1 MLRSCLSKKSWPA
14 WLLLGLGVLSTAL
27 ATLHVKQ
34 VIEQDAIR
42 QFDFACDPVI
52 VKIEERLAAYALILR
67 GGSAL
72 FAASGTV
79 SRDDWHS
86 YVSTLRAE
94 VSIPGV
100 QGIGFAQLIPTGQ
113 LAAHTARIRAEGF
126 PDYSPVPPGIRPVQT
141 SIIYL
146 EPFSGRNLR
155 AFGYDMYSET
165 IRRKAMDLARDSG
178 EATLSGKVRLKQ
190 ETNENAQAGVL
201 MYVPVYLNDRP
212 KETAL
217 QRRAALTGWAYSP
230 YRMNDLMS
238 GILHDWENRE
248 GESVDLHIYDGQQA
262 SADALLFDSKPTHTP
277 DPHSLFYL
285 QREIRFNGHPWSLVF
300 DRAANISGISY
311 SDAWA
316 TLSGGLTLSML
327 MFGLMLSR
335 INTSASAARI
345 ANKLTEELRQREI
358 QLRESELLYRT
369 VADFTSDW
377 EFWIM
382 PDDVLKYV
390 SPSCEQITGY
400 SAEEFYIDPGLLTRR
415 IHPDD
420 QALYAEHTQHTS
432 AQGVTQSIDFRYCTK
447 SGEYR
452 WLSHA
457 CRSVYD
463 TTGKSLGRRTCNR
476 DITERKQT
484 EEQVSKLAFYDA
496 LTQLPNRRLLNDR
509 LDQSIAACGRSG
521 NYGALIFLDLDN
533 FKPLNDSQGHA
544 VGDLLLVEVATRL
557 KNCVRDADTVSRF
570 GGDEFVVMLHE
581 LDQDKSVSA
590 SQAGVVAEK
599 IRLALSLPYLLTTN
613 PEASEKN
620 LIEHL
625 CTASIGV
632 TLFNH
637 EDARHEDILTWADTA
652 MYQAKEAGR
661 NQVKFYAT
669 N

>member
-1 MLRSCLSKKSWPA
+1 MLHSCLSKKSWSA
-14 WLLLGLGVLSTAL
+14 WLLLGLGVLFTVL
-27 ATLHVKQ
+27 ATRHVKQ

-42 QFDFACDPVI
+42 QFSLACDPVI

-72 FAASGTV
+72 FTASGNV
-79 SRDDWHS
+79 SRQDWRN

-94 VSIPGV
+94 ASIPGV

-126 PDYSPVPPGIRPVQT
+126 PNYNPAPPGIRPVQT

-165 IRRKAMDLARDSG
+165 VRRVAMELARDSG
-178 EATLSGKVRLKQ
+178 EATLSGKVRLQQ

-201 MYVPVYLNDRP
+201 MYVPVYRNDMP
-212 KETAL
+212 KVTVL
-217 QRRAALTGWAYSP
+217 QRQAALTGWAYSP

-248 GESVDLHIYDGQQA
+248 GEAVDLHIYDGQQT
-262 SADALLFDSKPTHTP
+262 SAGALLFDSKPAHIP
-277 DPHSLFYL
+277 DPHSLFYQ
-285 QREIRFNGHPWSLVF
+285 QREIKFNGHTWSLVF

-311 SDAWA
+311 TDAWA
-316 TLSGGLTLSML
+316 TLFGGLTLSIL
-327 MFGLMLSR
+327 MFGLTLSK
-335 INTSASAARI
+335 INIKAIATRI
-345 ANKLTEELRQREI
+345 ASELTEELRQREI
-358 QLRESELLYRT
+358 QLQESELLYRT

-382 PDDVLKYV
+382 PDGVLKYV

-400 SAEEFYIDPGLLTRR
+400 SSEEFYIDPGLLTSR

-509 LDQSIAACGRSG
+509 LDQNIAACGRSG
-521 NYGALIFLDLDN
+521 NYGALMFLDLDN

-544 VGDLLLVEVATRL
+544 VGDLLLIEVAMRL
-557 KNCVRDADTVSRF
+557 KNCIRDTDTVSRF

-581 LDQDKSVSA
+581 LDQDMTVSS
-590 SQAGVVAEK
+590 SQAGLVAEK
-599 IRLALSLPYLLTTN
+599 IRFALSRPYLLTSN
-613 PEASEKN
+613 PEEGEKA

-632 TLFNH
+632 TLFNR
-637 EDARHEDILTWADTA
+637 EDASHKDILTRADTA
-652 MYQAKEAGR
+652 MYQAKESGR
-661 NQVKFYAT
+661 DQVKFHTTY
-669 N
+669 